1 MGLFDF
7 LFGDGKQHAQPQQTN
22 SSNNVVHPFVFV
34 SKQHQR
40 YENGQP
46 VKGLQDCIRT
56 VRLEKNTSGCK
67 GYRLEPGRG
76 YIVKIWNDDLNKPNM
91 SDKPM
96 DLVRQSADKLEFRGF
111 PIEAQSPFG
120 WTEVD
125 YRDYG
130 FIVFLKN
137 GEVEKCQLHMYDRNT
152 FIEYLKGDERQE
164 ENIEQNT
171 DEAKAWKAFV
181 NKNYFVL
188 EQYGANVY
196 NYYVHHPLDLLKPE
210 NPLLVGRVFHV
221 CLGFNEPDTD
231 IQEVRAENAFLCFSQ
246 AILSSSVSVHDE
258 AAARMLMLLI
268 QYQNFLKD
276 KVAEACRNEDAS
288 PLDVMY
294 MIGDDMPADM
304 PIATNTRMLYA
315 AYYLYN
321 EINNEASVIEG
332 FVKSNESISYKNIV
346 NHIVTNCA
354 QLHNSTSERKIE
366 LGKIIYDKVKEK
378 LESDIRRYSAMR

>member
-1 MGLFDF
+1 
-7 LFGDGKQHAQPQQTN
+7 
-22 SSNNVVHPFVFV
+22 
-34 SKQHQR
+34 
-40 YENGQP
+40 
-46 VKGLQDCIRT
+46 
-56 VRLEKNTSGCK
+56 
-67 GYRLEPGRG
+67 
-76 YIVKIWNDDLNKPNM
+76 
-91 SDKPM
+91 
-96 DLVRQSADKLEFRGF
+96 
-111 PIEAQSPFG
+111 
-120 WTEVD
+120 
-125 YRDYG
+125 
-130 FIVFLKN
+130 
-137 GEVEKCQLHMYDRNT
+137 
-152 FIEYLKGDERQE
+152 
-164 ENIEQNT
+164 
-171 DEAKAWKAFV
+171 
-181 NKNYFVL
+181 
-188 EQYGANVY
+188 
-196 NYYVHHPLDLLKPE
+196 
-210 NPLLVGRVFHV
+210 
-221 CLGFNEPDTD
+221 
-231 IQEVRAENAFLCFSQ
+231 
-246 AILSSSVSVHDE
+246 
-258 AAARMLMLLI
+258 MLLI